1 MTISSPGIGS
11 SLDVN
16 SIVSQ
21 LMALER
27 APLDIITKKTA
38 AIQAKISSF
47 GSIKSAL
54 STFQTALAKMT
65 DVSKM
70 STLTGAS
77 SDASSATISA
87 SAGSSAVAAS
97 YSLEVTQLAQA
108 QKLATLGQSSAQ
120 NAIGSGTIT
129 FDFGT
134 IEGGE
139 LGSDGKY
146 GAAEDGSTAS
156 FTSNGS
162 GQKSITI
169 TDANNSLSG
178 IRDAINSANIGVTAS
193 IVNDGSSTPYRLVL
207 TDTRSGKAS
216 SMKISVTGDGGDPAL
231 SNLLSHDPSSMT
243 GQALTQTQSAQDA
256 LFKIDG
262 IAISKASNSVTDAID
277 GVTLTLLKPTTT
289 VPVALSLTGD
299 NAAITASIT
308 QFVSAYNQIT
318 KTLKDVSAY
327 NPTTKVSA
335 TLSGDATVRS
345 LQTQLRAIM
354 MAPIAGSANVSS
366 SLSQIGVAFQT
377 DGTLALDD
385 TKLQAALVANP
396 AAVTGLFAAVGSA
409 SDGRVSFS
417 GSTDKTIPGAYAVTV
432 SQIAA
437 RGAYAGTTSPTKTTV
452 DANNNTM
459 EVLLNGVTA
468 SITLTDGNYT
478 PATLASEIQSRIN
491 GAAEFSAIG
500 SSVTVSAA
508 SDGTLSIQSARY
520 GASSQVSIASGGSD
534 FFGTAPTSS
543 AGTDVAGT
551 IHGGAASGSGQYLTG
566 ATDNAAE
573 GLRLQIS
580 GSLTADETR
589 GTVNY
594 SQGYAYQLDRMIT
607 ALLSTTGAIASKTTG
622 LAASVTAM
630 GKDGERVSANLT
642 AIEARYRSQ
651 FTALDVLMAKMT
663 TTSNFL
669 TQQFA
674 SMTANA

>member
-27 APLDIITKKTA
+27 APLDLITKKTA
-38 AIQAKISSF
+38 AIQSKISSF

-54 STFQTALAKMT
+54 STFQTAMANMT
-65 DVSKM
+65 DVSKITAL
-70 STLTGAS
+70 SGAS

-87 SAGSSAVAAS
+87 STGSGAVPAN

-108 QKLATLGQSSAQ
+108 QKLATTGQASAQ
-120 NAIGSGTIT
+120 SAIGSGTIT

-134 IEGGE
+134 IAGGK
-139 LGSDGKY
+139 LGTDGKY
-146 GAAEDGSTAS
+146 GAAADGSATT

-162 GQKSITI
+162 GQKEVVIGAGDT
-169 TDANNSLSG
+169 SLSG

-193 IVNDGSSTPYRLVL
+193 IVNDGSATPYRLVL
-207 TDTRSGKAS
+207 TDTSSGKAS

-231 SNLLSHDPSSMT
+231 SNLLSHDPASAT

-262 IAISKASNSVTDAID
+262 IAISKASNTVTDAID

-345 LQTQLRAIM
+345 LQSQLRAIM
-354 MAPIAGSANVSS
+354 MTPIAGSANVTST
-366 SLSQIGVAFQT
+366 LSKIGIAFQT
-377 DGTLALDD
+377 DGTLAVDD
-385 TKLQAALVANP
+385 TKLQAALVTNQ

-417 GSTDKTIPGAYAVTV
+417 GTTDKTVPGAYAVTV
-432 SQIAA
+432 SQIA
-437 RGAYAGTTSPTKTTV
+437 RQGSYTGSSPTGSTV
-452 DANNNTM
+452 DASNNTM
-459 EVLLNGVTA
+459 QVQLNGVTA

-478 PATLASEIQSRIN
+478 PARLAGEIQSKIN
-491 GAAEFSAIG
+491 GAKEFSAVG

-508 SDGTLSIQSARY
+508 SDGTLSIQPARY
-520 GASSQVSIASGGSD
+520 GASSQVSFFSGGSD
-534 FFGTAPTSS
+534 FFGATPALI

-551 IHGGAASGSGQYLTG
+551 INGVAATGSGQYLTG
-566 ATDNAAE
+566 ASGDAAE
-573 GLRLQIS
+573 GLKLKIS
-580 GSLTADETR
+580 GSVTADETR

-594 SQGYAYQLDRMIT
+594 SQGYAYQLDSMIT
-607 ALLSTTGAIASKTTG
+607 KLLSTTGALTTKTTG

-630 GKDGERVSANLT
+630 GKDGDKVSANLVL
-642 AIEARYRSQ
+642 IEARYRSQ

-663 TTSNFL
+663 TTNNFL